1 MKAER
6 EPHGSPAGPGALRI
20 ERLLPGPPERI
31 WAYLTESGKRALWL
45 AGGPMGDAAGGKV
58 ELRFRHADLSAEKD
72 PPARYGEY
80 KEGHAVHGTLLRC
93 EPMRVL
99 SYTWGD
105 GGEDSRV
112 TFELV
117 PKGEEV
123 LLIVTHER
131 LRSRDGMAS
140 VAAGWHAHL
149 GILLDRLEGRE
160 PRGFW
165 TAHGTLEAEYARLLQ
180 DAAVAGKG
188 PENKEGGR
196 A

>member
-1 MKAER
+1 MNAGR
-6 EPHGSPAGPGALRI
+6 EPHGRPIGPGTLRI

-45 AGGPMGDAAGGKV
+45 AGGPMDAEAGGRV

-80 KEGHAVHGTLLRC
+80 REGHAVSGTLLRC

-99 SYTWGD
+99 SYSWGD
-105 GGEDSRV
+105 GAEDSRV

-117 PKGEEV
+117 PQGAEV

-140 VAAGWHAHL
+140 VAAGWHVHL
-149 GILLDRLEGRE
+149 GILLDRLEERE

-165 TAHGTLEAEYARLLQ
+165 SAHGRLEAEYARLLEG
-180 DAAVAGKG
+180 AAVA
-188 PENKEGGR
+188 E
-196 A
+196 